1 MSSEPVTAPV
11 TRRGVLLVIASPSG
25 AGKSTL
31 SRNLLETDK
40 AISLSVSVTTRPR
53 RPSEIEGVHYHF
65 ISLRRFEAMR
75 EAGELLECAEV
86 HGNFYGTPRE
96 PVEKAMAEGRDVL
109 FDIDY
114 QGTLQLYE
122 TLRADIASV
131 FILPPSAQ
139 ELKTRLER
147 RADTA
152 PEAIRKRLSN
162 ARKEITHW
170 VDYDYVIVNDDLNAS
185 FQTLQGILAAERARR
200 FRQAQLSGLIQRL
213 DGDLADLTAAP

>member
-1 MSSEPVTAPV
+1 MSNETSSAVTGF
-11 TRRGVLLVIASPSG
+11 RRGVLLVIASPSG

-31 SRNLLETDK
+31 SRNLLETDN
-40 AISLSVSVTTRPR
+40 AISLSVSVTTRER
-53 RPSEIEGVHYHF
+53 RPSEIEGVHYNF
-65 ISLRRFEAMR
+65 ISRRHFEGMR
-75 EAGELLECAEV
+75 EAGELLEWAEV

-96 PVEKAMAEGRDVL
+96 PVEKAMAKGRDVL

-122 TLRADIASV
+122 KLRGDIASV
-131 FILPPSAQ
+131 FILPPSAA

-162 ARKEITHW
+162 ARVEITHW
-170 VDYDYVIVNDDLNAS
+170 VDYDYVLVNDDLNVS
-185 FQTLQGILAAERARR
+185 FKTLQSILAAERARR
-200 FRQAQLSGLIQRL
+200 FRQARLAPLIEAL
-213 DGDLADLTAAP
+213 DQGLADLTR